1 MSRKCIIHI
10 YSSYN
15 NVLMSATD
23 LTGAETIAKCTGG
36 QVVKKG
42 SDKGGQFA
50 ATRAAERIAEAIQ
63 DRGFTQVVV
72 RYRGPGGNK
81 SPNTGPAAQQAVR
94 SLTRSGITVLRIEDC
109 TPRPHDGTKRKG
121 GRRGRRV

>member
-36 QVVKKG
+36 QVTKKG
-42 SDKGGQFA
+42 SDKGSQFA

-81 SPNTGPAAQQAVR
+81 SPNTGPGAQQAVR
-94 SLTRSGITVLRIEDC
+94 SLARSSITGLQIEDC
-109 TPRPHDGTKRKG
+109 TPRPH
-121 GRRGRRV
+121 V

>member
-42 SDKGGQFA
+42 SDKGGHFA
-50 ATRAAERIAEAIQ
+50 ATRAAELIAEAILCL
-63 DRGFTQVVV
+63 GLTQAVG
-72 RYRGPGGNK
+72 RYRVPGANK
-81 SPNTGPAAQQAVR
+81 SPNTGPAALYAVR
-94 SLTRSGITVLRIEDC
+94 RFIHSRI
-109 TPRPHDGTKRKG
+109 
-121 GRRGRRV
+121 